1 MAAIHSMFS
10 ALGIRVKPVT
20 GLIEVETSSI
30 L

>member
-1 MAAIHSMFS
+1 MAAIRGMFS
-10 ALGIRVKPVT
+10 ASDVRVKAVT

>member
-1 MAAIHSMFS
+1 MAAIRGMFS
-10 ALGIRVKPVT
+10 ALDIRVKPVT